1 MLNALNTNLPPFNKE
16 FFYCKNMIIDN
27 ENGNLKLDE
36 IESQTLYGDLLLLA
50 TTYAKHG
57 EYVNAAKVVELIIEC
72 YPERILNL
80 RDSLKN
86 KNGGDPR

>member
-1 MLNALNTNLPPFNKE
+1 MTVENTNLKKIENQQ
-16 FFYCKNMIIDN
+16 FY
-27 ENGNLKLDE
+27 
-36 IESQTLYGDLLLLA
+36 YDLLELA
-50 TTYAKHG
+50 NRYAQAG
-57 EYVNAAKVVELIIEC
+57 EYENAGVVVNFIIQY

>member
-16 FFYCKNMIIDN
+16 FFYCKNMTV
-27 ENGNLKLDE
+27 ENTNLKE
-36 IESQTLYGDLLLLA
+36 IENQQFYYDLLELA
-50 TTYAKHG
+50 NRYAQAG
-57 EYVNAAKVVELIIEC
+57 EYKNAGVVVNFIIQH

-86 KNGGDPR
+86 KNGGDPK